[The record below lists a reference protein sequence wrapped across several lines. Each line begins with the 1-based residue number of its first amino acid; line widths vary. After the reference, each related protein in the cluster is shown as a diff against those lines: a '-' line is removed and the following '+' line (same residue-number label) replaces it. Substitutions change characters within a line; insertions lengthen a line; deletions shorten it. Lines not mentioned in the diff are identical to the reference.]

1 MFSPSSFRS
10 VLGATKRVKVGFIL
24 YKVIGAVQWL
34 IAVFKQVT
42 NLFRPLSTSSSDIP
56 PEFLSA
62 IQKNNA
68 GSQSGTP
75 EINKMQIGEKFSP
88 NLNQPL
94 IQKNGKP
101 GCSDFQGYA
110 ASSCAFFR
118 QVWVLLTQPSSF
130 SRDDRLEVYKS
141 KFRLPKAVQAAYMK
155 PLKRKPEYGLPVC
168 NLQLR
173 SYSAR
178 HVEFFADFALRAA
191 YYLNIPASGPVPLP
205 RIVER
210 WTVIRSPFVHK
221 KSKENFERITC
232 RRLIQL
238 QDGHPESVQ
247 AWLAFLR
254 KHAFH
259 GVGMKANVFEH
270 TSLDVGK
277 EMDEAAASLEK
288 ALDAELAQFGAKKG
302 VEFPESI
309 ASMLERETQ
318 TRTAAP
324 LTEVRKG

>member
-1 MFSPSSFRS
+1 MISPSSFRS
-10 VLGATKRVKVGFIL
+10 VLGATKRIK
-24 YKVIGAVQWL
+24 
-34 IAVFKQVT
+34 VT
-42 NLFRPLSTSSSDIP
+42 NLFRPLSTTSSDIP

-62 IQKNNA
+62 IQKGNSE
-68 GSQSGTP
+68 SQSGPP
-75 EINKMQIGEKFSP
+75 EIKREVFTEPEPEKLGDP
-88 NLNQPL
+88 
-94 IQKNGKP
+94 KAW
-101 GCSDFQGYA
+101 DE
-110 ASSCAFFR
+110 
-118 QVWVLLTQPSSF
+118 
-130 SRDDRLEVYKS
+130 RLDVYKS

-155 PLKRKPEYGLPVC
+155 PLKRKPEFGLPVC

-178 HVEFFADFALRAA
+178 NVEFFADFALRAA

-210 WTVIRSPFVHK
+210 WTVIRSPFVHA

-238 QDGHPESVQ
+238 QDGHPDSVQ
-247 AWLAFLR
+247 VWLSFLR
-254 KHAFH
+254 KHALH

-277 EMDEAAASLEK
+277 EMDETAASLEK
-288 ALDAELAQFGAKKG
+288 ALDAELAQFGSKKG
-302 VEFPESI
+302 AEFPESI

-318 TRTAAP
+318 TRTQAP
-324 LTEVRKG
+324 LMRGRKE

>member
-1 MFSPSSFRS
+1 MADCGIQAGHQSLPSALNILIRHTSRIPISYTEEQCGITVRNSRNKVSLLSPAPYISIRY
-10 VLGATKRVKVGFIL
+10 VL
-24 YKVIGAVQWL
+24 
-34 IAVFKQVT
+34 
-42 NLFRPLSTSSSDIP
+42 TS
-56 PEFLSA
+56 
-62 IQKNNA
+62 
-68 GSQSGTP
+68 
-75 EINKMQIGEKFSP
+75 KMQIGEKFSP

-101 GCSDFQGYA
+101 VCSDFQGYA

-270 TSLDVGK
+270 TSLG
-277 EMDEAAASLEK
+277 MSFILIF
-288 ALDAELAQFGAKKG
+288 LGFGLMLILCYRCWKG
-302 VEFPESI
+302 DGRGGCKS
-309 ASMLERETQ
+309 REDS
-318 TRTAAP
+318 
-324 LTEVRKG
+324 

>member
-10 VLGATKRVKVGFIL
+10 VLGVTKRIKV
-24 YKVIGAVQWL
+24 
-34 IAVFKQVT
+34 T
-42 NLFRPLSTSSSDIP
+42 SLFRPLSTSSSSSDIP
-56 PEFLSA
+56 PEILSA
-62 IQKNNA
+62 IQKGNA
-68 GSQSGTP
+68 ESNSGAP
-75 EINKMQIGEKFSP
+75 EIKREVFTEP
-88 NLNQPL
+88 EPEA
-94 IQKNGKP
+94 KP
-101 GCSDFQGYA
+101 QE
-110 ASSCAFFR
+110 
-118 QVWVLLTQPSSF
+118 WN
-130 SRDDRLEVYKS
+130 DRLEAYKD

-191 YYLNIPASGPVPLP
+191 YYLNIPATGPVPLP

-238 QDGHPESVQ
+238 QDGHPEAVQ
-247 AWLAFLR
+247 AWLSFLR

-277 EMDEAAASLEK
+277 EMDTAAKSFEK
-288 ALDAELAQFGAKKG
+288 ALDEELVHFGARKDA
-302 VEFPESI
+302 EFPETLV
-309 ASMLERETQ
+309 SMLERESQ

-324 LTEVRKG
+324 LTEGRKG